1 MCFSVEIHSVESMN
15 SSPEYNSVLYIPA
28 GPDCPIN
35 RNYARRLRHSLI
47 TGDTPPDFPRLG

>member
-1 MCFSVEIHSVESMN
+1 MEPVN
-15 SSPEYNSVLYIPA
+15 TSPDVNSVLYIPA
-28 GPDCPIN
+28 GPDCPTN

>member
-1 MCFSVEIHSVESMN
+1 MESMN
-15 SSPEYNSVLYIPA
+15 SSPDYNSVLYIPA